1 MRAMRELRHETSDPW
16 EALGSPDQVALFVFR
31 LLGER
36 YAVHAHL
43 VHEVI
48 RAGAL
53 TRLPAAPAFLL
64 GVFNHR
70 GEILAVLDL
79 AQLLA
84 EENTSL
90 AQGARVAI
98 VQSGPWKL
106 ALVAEAL
113 EGLVSVPPTAL
124 EPPPTSWPGPSE
136 FLECVAQTKDGP
148 LSVLDLPR
156 LIEVA
161 RARGTSA

>member
-1 MRAMRELRHETSDPW
+1 MRSPLVQQEASDPW
-16 EALGSPDQVALFVFR
+16 EALGSPDTVSLFVLR

-36 YAVHAHL
+36 YAVEAGL
-43 VHEVI
+43 VQEVI
-48 RAGAL
+48 RSGPL

-70 GEILAVLDL
+70 GEILAVMDP

-84 EENTSL
+84 EESTSV
-90 AQGARVAI
+90 AQGSRIAI
-98 VQSGPWKL
+98 VQSGEWKL

-113 EGLVSVPPTAL
+113 EGLISVPPSAL
-124 EPPPTSWPGPSE
+124 EPPPTSGPGPSE
-136 FLECVAQTKDGP
+136 FLKSVAQTADGP
-148 LSVLDLPR
+148 LAVLDLPR

-161 RARGTSA
+161 RARGVPG

>member
-1 MRAMRELRHETSDPW
+1 MRSLQNEASEPW
-16 EALGSPDQVALFVFR
+16 EALGSPDQVSLFVLR

-36 YAVHAHL
+36 YAVEANL
-43 VHEVI
+43 VQEVI
-48 RAGAL
+48 RAGGL

-84 EENTSL
+84 EESTSL
-90 AQGARVAI
+90 AQGSRVAI
-98 VQSGPWKL
+98 VQSGEWKL

-113 EGLVSVPPTAL
+113 EGLLFVAPGSL
-124 EPPPTSWPGPSE
+124 EPPPTSGPGPSE
-136 FLECVAQTKDGP
+136 FLKFVAHTKEGP
-148 LSVLDLPR
+148 LAVLDLPR

-161 RARGTSA
+161 RARGVTT